1 MLALQINNK
10 KIESAFKMRF
20 NADKDQLIAFIEDSL
35 KKSEI
40 LTDEKFSFNKLDP
53 LQNYYK
59 LEKDDR
65 DEENLSNPFENIV
78 DTIAF
83 SKKLRENSYR

>member
-1 MLALQINNK
+1 MLALQIKNK
-10 KIESAFKMRF
+10 KIEYAFKMRF

-35 KKSEI
+35 KKTEM
-40 LTDEKFSFNKLDP
+40 LTDEEFSFNRLDP

-59 LEKDDR
+59 LEKDDKI
-65 DEENLSNPFENIV
+65 EENLSNPFENV
-78 DTIAF
+78 DTISF